1 MHLCTCKSK
10 DSIHSLALY
19 NYTHLS
25 THIHTHTHIHTQNTL
40 SRRTSMLCGPVLKVH
55 THTHTHTQRERERE
69 DGTFKYAT
77 THIRMYVDISRSI
90 HIWMHAHIRDRKM
103 SVSHDKEFTLDPP
116 SWSYLPDK
124 ALPNKPFLSSS
135 SSHLHLSL
143 SLSLSLFLSLSLS
156 LCPSVPLSLARSVSI
171 ASVFPCPS
179 TCLLVQPQH
188 RPVA

>member
-116 SWSYLPDK
+116 SWSYLP
-124 ALPNKPFLSSS
+124 LFIFISSPS
-135 SSHLHLSL
+135 LSL
-143 SLSLSLFLSLSLS
+143 SLSLSLFLSFSLS